1 MSKCF
6 SYISLYFKVLQHRWF
21 TKKNWK
27 NFGIHIIN
35 AQETN
40 YGDLF
45 FAVKKI
51 VHNKIEQI
59 NNGYSSC
66 QYIPYLSQCN
76 PGVVFFKMG
85 FWVRFNLKKP
95 SKSGL
100 FKKKVGF
107 YSRKTPIQEWGCIGV
122 DTVCTDN
129 CCNHCLF
136 VQFYCALFSSLRKI
150 NRSCKLYG
158 SLNFDNKKIRNP
170 PCRSETTDLEK
181 GLNWHLSFR
190 NVAVRW

>member
-6 SYISLYFKVLQHRWF
+6 SYISLCFKVLQHRWF

-85 FWVRFNLKKP
+85 FWVRFNLKNP

-100 FKKKVGF
+100 FNKKVGF
-107 YSRKTPIQEWGCIGV
+107 YSRKPKKTG
-122 DTVCTDN
+122 
-129 CCNHCLF
+129 LF
-136 VQFYCALFSSLRKI
+136 TLPGALFKSGVALERIRYLFGTGNIARTWVKYACWDRNFTNHVLVQERKHSI
-150 NRSCKLYG
+150 
-158 SLNFDNKKIRNP
+158 I
-170 PCRSETTDLEK
+170 
-181 GLNWHLSFR
+181 
-190 NVAVRW
+190 